1 MEEMRRFNKKRLR
14 SLGKYLSLC
23 FVVLLAASILFV
35 VKPSDAQTPL
45 PSYIPEPTYPTPSIP
60 EFTVQLTGPSFT
72 KPTTYILNDSN
83 GQIEAQ
89 IGYTNDYSSVRTTV
103 KNQPFTS
110 FDSGFNGPVSLMYNI
125 RIKNHQTT
133 EGWTEVYS
141 AYDGYP
147 SQSSGGSTTEL
158 SFSIQAVKGFGSIA
172 GSQIDIQVQA
182 MIGTVHRMIVGGGA
196 PWFLD
201 GQVSGWRNTQTISIP
216 PNVPLSSTSSSPFPT
231 GASNVTPTAIPNA
244 TSSDLLAIVVVAF
257 VVISLLLTAIAYLLY
272 YIRKQKIT

>member
-23 FVVLLAASILFV
+23 FVVILAVSILFV
-35 VKPSDAQTPL
+35 VKPSDAQTPV

-60 EFTVQLTGPSFT
+60 EFTVQLIGPPFT

-89 IGYTNDYSSVRTTV
+89 IGYTNDYSSVKITV
-103 KNQPFTS
+103 KNQPFNS

-125 RIKNHQTT
+125 RIKNHQTSD
-133 EGWTEVYS
+133 GWTEVYR

-147 SQSSGGSTTEL
+147 SQNSGSPSTEL
-158 SFSIQAVKGFGSIA
+158 SFAIEGQMGLGSIS

-182 MIGTVHRMIVGGGA
+182 MIGTVHRMIVGGWA

-201 GQVSGWRNTQTISIP
+201 GQVSGWSNTQMISIP
-216 PNVPLSSTSSSPFPT
+216 ANVH
-231 GASNVTPTAIPNA
+231 
-244 TSSDLLAIVVVAF
+244 
-257 VVISLLLTAIAYLLY
+257 
-272 YIRKQKIT
+272 